1 MLLACALAFVVPFE
15 LFLFAYVVLGPLHYL
30 TEISWL
36 HRRNYFVRGR
46 YDYLWLVGLCAAVV
60 VLLLTHR
67 AFMWRSVLIWLA
79 FGWALALVL
88 FATRR
93 AQALFIA
100 GALAV
105 GWLCRHLTGY
115 QVLFS
120 LFLPT
125 IIHVYLFTGAF
136 ILYGALK
143 RKCLWGYCSLSVFI
157 LCGALCFLPVAIGA
171 SASEWVR
178 QTYQSFAGL
187 NYNLAS
193 AFRFADIRTVNDI
206 YTTPSGLWLMRLIA
220 FAYTYHYLNWFS
232 KTSIIKWHRV
242 SRRQLAGI
250 VLLWLASVGLYLYD
264 YRTGLIALLFL
275 SLLHVFLEFPLN
287 YRTLI
292 GIGRELRHVLRTE
305 KSVAGSR
312 QAMCPR
318 QTASAS
324 THKMRKPNSSGRR
337 VRSGA
342 CE

>member
-1 MLLACALAFVVPFE
+1 MSAIAAQARPVSADQVDALNIGLMLMACALAFVMPFE

-60 VLLLTHR
+60 GLSLTHS
-67 AFMWRSVLIWLA
+67 ALIWRPVLVWLA
-79 FGWALALVL
+79 FGCALALVL

-93 AQALFIA
+93 AQVLFLA
-100 GALAV
+100 GALVV
-105 GWLCRHLTGY
+105 GWLCRHLSSY

-143 RKCLWGYCSLSVFI
+143 RRSLWGYASLLVFI
-157 LCGALCFLPVAIGA
+157 LCGALCFLPVAGGA
-171 SASEWVR
+171 SANAWVQ
-178 QTYQSFAGL
+178 QTYESFAVL
-187 NYNLAS
+187 NYDLARV
-193 AFRFADIRTVNDI
+193 FRFADIRAVNDI
-206 YTTPSGLWLMRLIA
+206 YTAQSGLWLMRAIA

-242 SRRQLAGI
+242 SRRQLIGI
-250 VLLWLASVGLYLYD
+250 LALWLLSIGLYLYD
-264 YRTGLIALLFL
+264 YRTGLLALLFL

-287 YRTLI
+287 YRTLA
-292 GIGRELRHVLRTE
+292 GIGRELRHGLARPARLT
-305 KSVAGSR
+305 
-312 QAMCPR
+312 
-318 QTASAS
+318 
-324 THKMRKPNSSGRR
+324 
-337 VRSGA
+337 GA
-342 CE
+342 A